1 MVKMKDLGPKKKSP
15 EEYSARLKEMRAK
28 FNNPDRK
35 DYRRTI
41 TGRGDTHALDGGKTL
56 PQSPGRKLA
65 ATLPVWQDRDV
76 KKRGSK
82 LSK

>member
-1 MVKMKDLGPKKKSP
+1 MPKSKPAKKASP
-15 EEYSARLKEMRAK
+15 EEFSKRFQEMKYKLKSL
-28 FNNPDRK
+28 DRT

-41 TGRGDTHALDGGKTL
+41 AGRGDTHALDGGKTL